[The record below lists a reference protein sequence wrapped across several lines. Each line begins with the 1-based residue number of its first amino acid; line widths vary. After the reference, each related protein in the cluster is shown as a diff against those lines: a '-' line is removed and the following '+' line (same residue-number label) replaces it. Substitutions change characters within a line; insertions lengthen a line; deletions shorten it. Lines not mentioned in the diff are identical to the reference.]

1 MKWVLE
7 TLRWIAFPVTTT
19 LVVVGSVCMILAG
32 ILVPIR
38 LGGLSFTWRGK
49 ATERKVDEQ

>member
-19 LVVVGSVCMILAG
+19 LVVVGSVCIILAG